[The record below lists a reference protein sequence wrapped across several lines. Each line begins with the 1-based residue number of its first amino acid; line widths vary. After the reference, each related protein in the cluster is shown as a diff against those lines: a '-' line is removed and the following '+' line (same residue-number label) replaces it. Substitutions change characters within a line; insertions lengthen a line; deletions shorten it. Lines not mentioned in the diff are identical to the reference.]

1 MKLLIVESNGLFRET
16 FVRAFRAAEGVE
28 VVGEIDHLDL
38 AMLPGE
44 IRALAPDIVMIG
56 VGVADTDTLSAVN
69 EITTGDGNVGVVLHG
84 RSLTLPAALEV
95 TDILRSNDRGFAY
108 LDSDRIESV
117 DGLIAVIR
125 VVAEGKVV
133 IDPEVTKR
141 LLGLIDKQAQTL
153 RQFDRSELHL
163 LRAMARG
170 ETDETIAA
178 DLDLDRSMVSMIVAD
193 IATRLGVDAE
203 SRDARVTTILR
214 YLIATGELP
223 MDYDTGTH
231 ADPIAARSALHTPA
245 AEPDDA
251 KATVDLELDDLLQSA
266 GPWVNDAAT
275 DDEHGPFAMPEAS
288 QMPQASQ
295 GSEGTE
301 RTGEFS
307 EARDSSAP
315 RDPAEIIIDILPGV
329 LPEQREARSD
339 EAGQRD
345 VAEPAAERVEAESS
359 YRGGPGGQEGIA
371 EFTEFARL
379 AEPEDVQVA
388 MAILE
393 WAASHGLRVRWGSR
407 SSDVS
412 YAVVLEMGS
421 LSFWLLTVWASG
433 SIEVQ
438 FAMML
443 AQQPYSDV
451 ERRRGLANHLN
462 LIRGV
467 RVEEADLSGR
477 PRVPLASLRNQ
488 DGWDLF
494 RAAMDGVL
502 TEIRTFFQPAH
513 ERPES
518 TN

>member
-44 IRALAPDIVMIG
+44 VRELAPDIVMIG
-56 VGVADTDTLSAVN
+56 VGVADADTLAAVN
-69 EITTGDGNVGVVLHG
+69 EITTGEGHVGVVLHG

-133 IDPEVTKR
+133 IDPEITKR

-153 RQFDRSELHL
+153 REFDHSELHM

-170 ETDETIAA
+170 ETDDTIAA
-178 DLDLDRSMVSMIVAD
+178 DLDLHPSMVSMIVAD
-193 IATRLGVDAE
+193 IATRLGVDAR

-231 ADPIAARSALHTPA
+231 ADPIAARSALHGPAVEHDEPEQAPTP
-245 AEPDDA
+245 
-251 KATVDLELDDLLQSA
+251 DLGLDDLLLSPE
-266 GPWVNDAAT
+266 PWVNDAAT
-275 DDEHGPFAMPEAS
+275 DDEHGSFAMP
-288 QMPQASQ
+288 QAPQ
-295 GSEGTE
+295 GSE
-301 RTGEFS
+301 EFS
-307 EARDSSAP
+307 EPRDSSAP
-315 RDPAEIIIDILPGV
+315 RDPADIIIDIVPGV
-329 LPEQREARSD
+329 PPEQREARSD
-339 EAGQRD
+339 EAGQRN
-345 VAEPAAERVEAESS
+345 VAEPAAERVEAQSS
-359 YRGGPGGQEGIA
+359 DRSVRNGQEGVA

-379 AEPEDVQVA
+379 AEAEDVQVA

-393 WAASHGLRVRWGSR
+393 WAAGHGLRVRWGSR

-443 AQQPYSDV
+443 AQPPYSDV

-462 LIRGV
+462 LIHGV
-467 RVEEADLSGR
+467 HVEEADLSGR

-488 DGWDLF
+488 EGWDLF

-513 ERPES
+513 EKPEATS
-518 TN
+518 